1 MLITILLIFIFFLI
15 ISILLRN
22 SLGKNQFPGPKHW
35 ISLPNCIFDIILKLS
50 NKTLRKMLLNIL
62 YPESARYTELTVPLA
77 SQYYTLKYGDIV
89 QINLFNQPTL
99 IISNCDF
106 ADYI

>member
-1 MLITILLIFIFFLI
+1 
-15 ISILLRN
+15 
-22 SLGKNQFPGPKHW
+22 
-35 ISLPNCIFDIILKLS
+35 
-50 NKTLRKMLLNIL
+50 MLLNIL